1 MSLLAVVA
9 LGIAVAAVAA
19 AVLNFVLTTR
29 RDRKR
34 EARESAVARAAH
46 EYLGKHGISSRTI
59 GAVLADGSMALMIE
73 TAPHKKLRFSYV
85 IEPSIK
91 TYVQKMA
98 GIEPQWVF
106 WRFPIDEAEAKVPE
120 VRYGEPTLA
129 PASETASPA
138 ATPVA
143 TPDVP
148 APAVS
153 GDGLDDYLHH
163 HRSYH
168 IEEVSWNDFND
179 TVSSTDTPKPA

>member
-9 LGIAVAAVAA
+9 VGIAFAAVAA
-19 AVLNFVLTTR
+19 AVLNYVLTMR

-34 EARESAVARAAH
+34 EASESAVARAAH

-98 GIEPQWVF
+98 GIEPDWIF
-106 WRFPIDEAEAKVPE
+106 WRFPIKEETVRVPE
-120 VRYGEPTLA
+120 VQYGAATVA
-129 PASETASPA
+129 PASEA
-138 ATPVA
+138 
-143 TPDVP
+143 
-148 APAVS
+148 APAVSASPEAPVKEQASS

-168 IEEVSWNDFND
+168 IEEVSWNDFNN
-179 TVSSTDTPKPA
+179 TVSGGDTPKTA